1 MSSGVPQ
8 GSVLGPIL
16 FLAYINDLPEQVRS
30 RVRLFADD
38 TAMYLALDKQADSE
52 ILQKDLEILENWEK
66 LWDMSFNPSKC
77 QVIHVTRRKT
87 PLQTKYHLH
96 GCVLESVPSAKY
108 LGVTISEDLK
118 WSEHIN
124 NITKKANQ
132 TLGFLKRN
140 IRVHNKDLKS
150 TAYKT
155 LVRPQLEYASTV
167 WSPHTDLD
175 INKLESVQRRAARW
189 VTRDYQYTSSV
200 SSMLQDLNW
209 RTLDQ
214 RRIDSRLV
222 LLYKVT
228 YDLVAI
234 PASDYLI
241 PEHPPLFKKSPDSV
255 PTDHNS
261 KRLLQIHLL
270 SSDNNTLERPTP
282 PHTHSAYLGTVQ
294 YSCLPGSPLH
304 SLDTSICFIF

>member
-1 MSSGVPQ
+1 MCLCGTDVHYSYFVSPDRYQYRLQLSTDSKFCMQLGTPISMPTTRTPFIGRLYFIYQSIGQIISFQMMPPLRSFDDLDGKERGQKKTDDLRAMTTLGPRTLLNGTNSDNIAVSSGVPQ

-124 NITKKANQ
+124 NITN
-132 TLGFLKRN
+132 
-140 IRVHNKDLKS
+140 KS
-150 TAYKT
+150 TA
-155 LVRPQLEYASTV
+155 ST
-167 WSPHTDLD
+167 
-175 INKLESVQRRAARW
+175 A
-189 VTRDYQYTSSV
+189 
-200 SSMLQDLNW
+200 
-209 RTLDQ
+209 
-214 RRIDSRLV
+214 
-222 LLYKVT
+222 
-228 YDLVAI
+228 
-234 PASDYLI
+234 
-241 PEHPPLFKKSPDSV
+241 
-255 PTDHNS
+255 
-261 KRLLQIHLL
+261 
-270 SSDNNTLERPTP
+270 
-282 PHTHSAYLGTVQ
+282 
-294 YSCLPGSPLH
+294 
-304 SLDTSICFIF
+304 